1 MKHFDKY
8 VIGQERA
15 KQVVSVAIYNHY
27 CRLFQRVIS
36 PEDENVLQKSNILL
50 VGPSGTGK
58 TLLARTAAQMLNVP
72 FAMADATGFT
82 EAGYVG
88 EDVDLMLYRLLEAS
102 GYNLGAAQR
111 GIIFLDE
118 VDKLAKT
125 APSSLHGGKDVGGQG
140 VQQALLKMIE
150 GAYVDVKDRR
160 KGNGGERVTIP
171 FDTSSLLFIFSG
183 AFNGLDE
190 IVKERL
196 VRKSIGFLDG
206 RQEQRRERDS
216 SPQVMATDLVTF
228 GLIPEFIGRIPVVAR
243 LEALDQRA
251 LERILTEPAGSLVAQ
266 YKTLFAFHNVSLE
279 FTDDAIG
286 AIAALALRLEVGAR
300 GLRSIMEGLL
310 QDWMYEVPK
319 SRITRIRI
327 NAAVIEEGVRPVI
340 ELKEEGR
347 VQEKRK

>member
-27 CRLFQRVIS
+27 CRLFQRLLS
-36 PEDENVLQKSNILL
+36 PEDEDVLQKSNILL

-58 TLLARTAAQMLNVP
+58 TLLARTAANMLNVP
-72 FAMADATGFT
+72 FAMADATSFT

-88 EDVDLMLYRLLEAS
+88 EDVDLMLYRLLESS

-125 APSSLHGGKDVGGQG
+125 APSALHGGKDVGGQG

-150 GAYVDVKDRR
+150 GASVDVKDRR
-160 KGNGGERVTIP
+160 KGGGGDRVTIP

-183 AFNGLDE
+183 AFNGLEE
-190 IVKERL
+190 IVKERM

-206 RQEQRRERDS
+206 RKQEQQRREH
-216 SPQVMATDLVTF
+216 PQIMATDLVTF

-266 YKTLFAFHNVSLE
+266 YRALFAFHNVALE
-279 FTDDAIG
+279 FTEDAIS

-319 SRITRIRI
+319 SRIARIRI
-327 NAAVIEEGVRPVI
+327 NAAVIEKGAKAVVEF
-340 ELKEEGR
+340 KEEVHGA
-347 VQEKRK
+347 QEKRK